1 MREPPYLGILC
12 IGDPHLSSRVPGFR
26 RDDYPRVALAKFRWC
41 LDLARREQL
50 LPVVLGDL
58 FHWPRDNANWLAV
71 ELMRLLEGQT
81 VLTVAGNHD
90 CSENTL
96 GDDDTLSVLLA
107 AGRLQ
112 LLDRGPWVGL
122 VNNVRVAIG
131 GTSWG
136 RPIPDA
142 VDWSELT
149 GQLHVSEPILPSPG
163 ISGGGP
169 GRGPMAR
176 ESSLEQDPLP
186 TSPGVPGEGK
196 EGGVVEHAIAMSE
209 WNDPRWTFWIAHHDI
224 AFPGYPGALIECRE
238 IPGVDAVINGHI
250 HKSSEPVIRG
260 ATTWWNPGNIT
271 RINRGD
277 ATRAHVPAALRI
289 DVSPT
294 GWTTNRITLPHEPFE
309 KVFHPEIVGDS
320 VELGDSLFV
329 QGLATLQKFK
339 TSGAGLRDFLQRNIE
354 QFETPQ
360 VRREILALAEEVLSN
375 AR

>member
-107 AGRLQ
+107 AGRLH
-112 LLDRGPWVGL
+112 LLDRAAWVGSI
-122 VNNVRVAIG
+122 NGVRIAVG

-142 VDWSELT
+142 VD
-149 GQLHVSEPILPSPG
+149 
-163 ISGGGP
+163 
-169 GRGPMAR
+169 R
-176 ESSLEQDPLP
+176 
-186 TSPGVPGEGK
+186 
-196 EGGVVEHAIAMSE
+196 SE

-250 HKSSEPVIRG
+250 HKSSEPVVRG
-260 ATTWWNPGNIT
+260 ATTWCNPGNIT

-277 ATRAHVPAALRI
+277 ATRMHIPAALRM
-289 DVSPT
+289 DVTPT
-294 GWTTNRITLPHEPFE
+294 SWAANRITLPHESFE
-309 KVFHPEIVGDS
+309 KVFHPEIVGDNI
-320 VELGDSLFV
+320 ELGDSLFV
-329 QGLATLQKFK
+329 QGLASLQKFK

-354 QFETPQ
+354 QFENPQ
-360 VRREILALAEEVLSN
+360 VRREILALAEEVLSD
-375 AR
+375 AK